1 MIDARLGIIVM
12 LFLWPGVGVAD
23 ELRISRADCKRLVVH
38 EPAPD
43 VAYRP
48 GIDVHGRPVAPADLN
63 GGRQMKLP
71 DEIVI
76 RLELDVMKGR
86 SGALAGAMAHAME
99 GQTALGTLTLRQGRA
114 YFNDEPLHGWE
125 QELLLDA
132 CRKLG
137 IR

>member
-1 MIDARLGIIVM
+1 MIDARLGTVLM
-12 LFLWPGVGVAD
+12 LFLWPGVGWAD
-23 ELRISRADCKRLVVH
+23 ELRIGRSDCKRLVVH

-48 GIDVHGRPVAPADLN
+48 GIDVHGRPVASADLN
-63 GGRQMKLP
+63 GGPQVKLP

-86 SGALAGAMAHAME
+86 SRALAGAME
-99 GQTALGTLTLRQGRA
+99 GKTALGTLTLRQGRA

-125 QELLLDA
+125 QEILLDA

-137 IR
+137 VR